1 MGAAKMAGFASATV
15 WSDQKQ
21 CQTYARSV
29 RVWWALCIRAM
40 ARCRQLL
47 MLGVVLNAKAQWQ
60 LVPVMYVD

>member
-1 MGAAKMAGFASATV
+1 MGAARMAGYAYGIV

-60 LVPVMYVD
+60 PVPVMCVD